1 MLCPSIRIL
10 FLPIS
15 KTLDLFLVKVHLYL
29 NFTMTSRPKSDITH
43 IDILGQELKINDFVA
58 YPSSSG
64 LGRNALKIG
73 KIVDCT
79 PKMVKVVHVS
89 RRSGEVKSTT
99 RYPGDCVRL
108 DSSLITLYILKHNLN

>member
-1 MLCPSIRIL
+1 
-10 FLPIS
+10 
-15 KTLDLFLVKVHLYL
+15 
-29 NFTMTSRPKSDITH
+29 MTSRPKIDITH
-43 IDILGQELKINDFVA
+43 IDILGQELRINDFVA

-99 RYPGDCVRL
+99 RYPDDCVRL
-108 DSSLITLYILKHNLN
+108 DSSLITLYILKHNLT

>member
-1 MLCPSIRIL
+1 
-10 FLPIS
+10 
-15 KTLDLFLVKVHLYL
+15 
-29 NFTMTSRPKSDITH
+29 MTSRPKSDITH